1 MFYDDEVKRYL
12 FIYVILLALGSSV
25 ASAVK
30 IRFPEEELASE
41 SVLPLFDPVRTVL
54 NRNILLS
61 KRFEVGASASFG
73 LDEPFYFPVHI
84 MGQVSFYLSE
94 IHGLSISGTYF
105 LPFRS
110 STGNALKDGRGLA
123 EGKTFNVLALPY
135 PQMMGF
141 LNYQYVPYYGKI
153 SLTKKGVLN
162 LSIYGFAGPG
172 IMVFSDGTK
181 QVAGTVGVGQKLYF
195 NKWIALRG
203 DVGFYGYYGPVPSKT
218 DLNNASNGSIFYNQ
232 LKPENKGIILN
243 LITSVGVV
251 FLI

>member
-1 MFYDDEVKRYL
+1 MFYDNEVKFYS
-12 FIYVILLALGSSV
+12 FIFAIFLILSSSV

-54 NRNILLS
+54 NRNIHLS
-61 KRFEVGASASFG
+61 KRFEIGSSASFG
-73 LDEPFYFPVHI
+73 LGEPFYYPIHI
-84 MGQVSFYLSE
+84 TGQISFYLSE
-94 IHGLSISGTYF
+94 IHGLGISGTYF
-105 LPFRS
+105 FPFRS
-110 STGNALKDGRGLA
+110 NTGNALNEGRGLD

-172 IMVFSDGTK
+172 FMIFSDGTK
-181 QVAGTVGVGQKLYF
+181 QIAGTIGIGQKLYF
-195 NKWIALRG
+195 NKWLAIRG
-203 DVGFYGYYGPVPSKT
+203 DIGFYGYYGPVPSKT
-218 DLNNASNGSIFYNQ
+218 DLNNVSNGSILYQQ

-243 LITSVGVV
+243 LIASVGVV